1 MDFNLPE
8 PSAISINIYN
18 VTGQKV
24 KSIREDILPAGNN
37 TISWNGMDD
46 NGKAVSSGMYL
57 FKMQAGKYSSTK
69 KMILMK

>member
-37 TISWNGMDD
+37 TILWNGMDD